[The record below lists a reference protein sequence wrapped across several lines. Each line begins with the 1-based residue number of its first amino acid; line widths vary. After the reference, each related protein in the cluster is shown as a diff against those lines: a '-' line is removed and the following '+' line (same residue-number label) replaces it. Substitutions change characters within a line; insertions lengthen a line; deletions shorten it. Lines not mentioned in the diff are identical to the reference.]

1 MTTMIRDLGRRSFMG
16 ISAALGAA
24 ALSYDRAYG
33 ANEKPSSGSVDNV
46 SLIRALYD
54 AVNAKDLAVIESYG
68 ANDSEWL
75 DVPFKFTSKGKRAI
89 IDPWKSWFDIFPDA
103 TCEVRSIVGLGD
115 HVVAQ
120 GTGRGTHRGV
130 FKSPAGELP
139 ATGRKMAVSFCDVYL
154 LKDGRILRADSY
166 FDFYDLL
173 GQLKA

>member
-1 MTTMIRDLGRRSFMG
+1 MTTLIRDLSRRNFRG
-16 ISAALGAA
+16 LSAALGAA
-24 ALSYDRAYG
+24 ALSSDYAYG
-33 ANEKPSSGSVDNV
+33 SSTESSGGAVDNV

-54 AVNAKDLAVIESYG
+54 AVNSKDLAVIESYG

-103 TCEVRSIVGLGD
+103 TCEVRSVVGLGD

-120 GTGRGTHRGV
+120 GTGRGTHRGL

-139 ATGRKMAVSFCDVYL
+139 PTGRKMAVSFCDVYQMQN
-154 LKDGRILRADSY
+154 GRILRADSY

-173 GQLKA
+173 AQLKA